1 MDPFKVAERYLQLKK
16 VCAPRS
22 VGDQMIQINEMIL
35 APLIS
40 LTFLG
45 LQSLDLASALTSA
58 LSVYRAWAQWI
69 EYSSLR
75 FEMQRMYLQTMAH
88 GGPQIVTN
96 DSTYLPYV
104 YADAVVRLGRRRP
117 GSAPVRLRRAP
128 WSHIQSVKSV
138 PAVPLP

>member
-1 MDPFKVAERYLQLKK
+1 
-16 VCAPRS
+16 
-22 VGDQMIQINEMIL
+22 MIQINEMIL

-45 LQSLDLASALTSA
+45 LQSLDLVSALTSA
-58 LSVYRAWAQWI
+58 LSVYRAWSRWI

-75 FEMQRMYLQTMAH
+75 FEMQRMYLQTMSY

-96 DSTYLPYV
+96 DPEYLPYV

-117 GSAPVRLRRAP
+117 VPAPVRLRQAP
-128 WSHIQSVKSV
+128 WRHILSSPPV
-138 PAVPLP
+138 PAIPTP

>member
-1 MDPFKVAERYLQLKK
+1 
-16 VCAPRS
+16 
-22 VGDQMIQINEMIL
+22 MIQINEMIL

-58 LSVYRAWAQWI
+58 LSISRAWAQWI

-104 YADAVVRLGRRRP
+104 YADAVVRAGRRRQGP
-117 GSAPVRLRRAP
+117 GAVRLRQAP
-128 WSHIQSVKSV
+128 WRYIHPSPPV
-138 PAVPLP
+138 PAIPVP